1 MSDGFHLRL
10 VLHCVNGNVTPALP
24 PARKQI
30 VGRNNKIVGFD
41 GKATE
46 TLFQT
51 SVVLFVQTVFF
62 QTFIF
67 GHLRGVACQSEN
79 VNITR
84 QVPYLTSFF
93 EVGRGT

>member
-30 VGRNNKIVGFD
+30 VVRNLQIVGFD
-41 GKATE
+41 GKATA

-51 SVVLFVQTVFF
+51 SVVLFVQTVIFQAVFF

-84 QVPYLTSFF
+84 QVPYLT
-93 EVGRGT
+93 